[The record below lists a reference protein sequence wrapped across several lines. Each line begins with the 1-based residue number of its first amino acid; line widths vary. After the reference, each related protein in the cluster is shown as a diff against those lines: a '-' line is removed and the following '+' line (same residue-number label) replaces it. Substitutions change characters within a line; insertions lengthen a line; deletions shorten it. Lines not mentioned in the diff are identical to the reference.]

1 MRPDYRAA
9 RRCGPWEVLYSQ
21 SNDRDG
27 RAARDIARCAQRD
40 GPSLMM
46 GPLLCRTLGHHDAR
60 RGDVDQT
67 TMLRAHVARHMR
79 ADPRGGK
86 IDAGLLVAMSLAQ
99 FDGRRFTI
107 DAGLGGELTVAL
119 QAPLDADDGSGVGR
133 HLPFHLERHRSTDAN
148 LRSACAVGTHR
159 HHGLNSAAL
168 ARRGG

>member
-1 MRPDYRAA
+1 MGSSGLTVQRPA
-9 RRCGPWEVLYSQ
+9 RPSG
-21 SNDRDG
+21 
-27 RAARDIARCAQRD
+27 ARHSTLRSARWALSYD

-119 QAPLDADDGSGVGR
+119 QAPLDADDGS
-133 HLPFHLERHRSTDAN
+133 
-148 LRSACAVGTHR
+148 
-159 HHGLNSAAL
+159 
-168 ARRGG
+168 